1 MKSFIVFTALIAGI
15 AAKAAVGTDTT
26 NFNTFD
32 VKERDFADT
41 YGAPAAPVETSWS
54 ADPAWSN
61 NLAGDATFNGG
72 NNVGVGLGFN
82 GNLGYN
88 GNNAVATS
96 NGLGAHAMT
105 IITAVLAFLAISQ
118 VVKVSFLHHIIFLN
132 LTHFFLSFLG
142 WNPSFRYQK
151 GTFG

>member
-32 VKERDFADT
+32 VKERDFADS

-54 ADPAWSN
+54 ADPAWAN
-61 NLAGDATFNGG
+61 VAGDATFTGG
-72 NNVGVGLGFN
+72 NNVGVGFGAS
-82 GNLGYN
+82 GNLGYT

-96 NGLGAHAMT
+96 NGLGGIAMT
-105 IITAVLAFLAISQ
+105 IFTAILAFLAISQ
-118 VVKVSFLHHIIFLN
+118 VIQVSFLFYSR
-132 LTHFFLSFLG
+132 F
-142 WNPSFRYQK
+142 
-151 GTFG
+151 